1 MARLLR
7 QIVPLLAA
15 AFLHAGAHAQDAD
28 AEIVREAMKDT
39 PMNNFRFVGSHLV
52 CKQDTPAR
60 NYLACLR
67 IGTVKVGD
75 SFRSFTERHPGA
87 GKEAALETG
96 VTVSMHPAAPGAGT
110 YWVIGRRGDRIGSVQ
125 LTGIYSGPEL
135 AFATLQLGDSEEKAL
150 AVLGPRAS
158 IRAVPEISGLLWDYA
173 PFPISIEFVGG
184 KVYSIRITD
193 PAPAP

>member
-39 PMNNFRFVGSHLV
+39 PSNNFRFVGSHLV

-87 GKEAALETG
+87 GKEVAPETG
-96 VTVSMHPAAPGAGT
+96 VTV
-110 YWVIGRRGDRIGSVQ
+110 
-125 LTGIYSGPEL
+125 
-135 AFATLQLGDSEEKAL
+135 
-150 AVLGPRAS
+150 
-158 IRAVPEISGLLWDYA
+158 
-173 PFPISIEFVGG
+173 
-184 KVYSIRITD
+184 RITD
-193 PAPAP
+193 PAPAR